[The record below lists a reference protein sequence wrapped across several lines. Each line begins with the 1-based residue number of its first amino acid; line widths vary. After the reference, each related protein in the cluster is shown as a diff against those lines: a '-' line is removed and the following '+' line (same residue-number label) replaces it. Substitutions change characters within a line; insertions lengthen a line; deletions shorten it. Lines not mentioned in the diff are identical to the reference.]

1 MASIVSESY
10 NGNGNARKNVTKEQM
25 AQGVATGN
33 TVPPLVVQ
41 SVADRMSAQGNPTDF
56 TGMAAP
62 TGWGSNASQPQQ
74 SVQQPMV
81 VPTNVFSSGGNVLQG
96 RFENVPAT
104 GDISARQQ
112 QIMGSNV
119 FAPQQGYANVSPQ
132 NQTDFTNM
140 PSPYSG
146 NGWGSKPISVPVN
159 GRAGELNYGAQNN
172 VPGVVNPSL
181 VSNNN
186 LSALQAALQGATG
199 NAVDYQKDKTKRDGG
214 FSQWIKNTFGVRGP
228 MAGESEEEYDYR
240 TTQNKKRLMALAD
253 AMRHFGNI
261 YNTTRY
267 APVQKFNSPLESVE
281 KDYQKRSALR
291 QAKAKQD
298 ADNAYKQYK
307 LEQDAAKN
315 ALDAQFKNTELEL
328 KKAGEARAA
337 ARDKE
342 LAAYRL
348 KQLDQQEQQAQRN
361 YELALKKAKTDADY
375 KKAQVALAKERNA
388 ISRQKNAIL
397 RQKANGS
404 GGAGGVKNPYVING
418 LGGRFVRGRDLT
430 SVNRQ
435 GAVQKMK
442 NLKMLRSES
451 TPGSFLY
458 RLKTA
463 QDAGQSQEIQN
474 AIIDGAIADFAMRD
488 DPKSKQFQKYLINN
502 LGYTFVKDD
511 KRYANEDSYSDLFNL
526 FDEDE

>member
-33 TVPPLVVQ
+33 TIPPLVVQ

-56 TGMAAP
+56 TGMPAP
-62 TGWGSNASQPQQ
+62 SGWGSNVSQPQQ

-112 QIMGSNV
+112 IMGSNV

-132 NQTDFTNM
+132 NQTDFSNM

-146 NGWGSKPISVPVN
+146 NGWGSKPVSVSVN

-214 FSQWIKNTFGVRGP
+214 FSQWIKNTFGTKGP
-228 MAGESEEEYDYR
+228 RDGESEEEYDYR

-267 APVQKFNSPLESVE
+267 APAQQFNSPMESVE
-281 KDYQKRSALR
+281 KDYQTRSALR

-315 ALDAQFKNTELEL
+315 ENDKAYKNLLLQLNMDKFNRQKERDAANDDHWNKNYDRLTGNDKFNHNMAERKQGETENQN
-328 KKAGEARAA
+328 KIKNA
-337 ARDKE
+337 
-342 LAAYRL
+342 
-348 KQLDQQEQQAQRN
+348 QAQQRISIS
-361 YELALKKAKTDADY
+361 ASKK
-375 KKAQVALAKERNA
+375 
-388 ISRQKNAIL
+388 S
-397 RQKANGS
+397 GS
-404 GGAGGVKNPYVING
+404 GGGSGGKYWFDDHDGKRHYQPNKTMWEQEFFREYGFYPT
-418 LGGRFVRGRDLT
+418 GGET
-430 SVNRQ
+430 SI
-435 GAVQKMK
+435 
-442 NLKMLRSES
+442 S
-451 TPGSFLY
+451 TST
-458 RLKTA
+458 KT
-463 QDAGQSQEIQN
+463 I
-474 AIIDGAIADFAMRD
+474 
-488 DPKSKQFQKYLINN
+488 DPKTGQETTITSRKKGESNVSKAAAEQNKAKKQREGAKKHTN
-502 LGYTFVKDD
+502 LNALAD
-511 KRYANEDSYSDLFNL
+511 KWRKKNKK
-526 FDEDE
+526 